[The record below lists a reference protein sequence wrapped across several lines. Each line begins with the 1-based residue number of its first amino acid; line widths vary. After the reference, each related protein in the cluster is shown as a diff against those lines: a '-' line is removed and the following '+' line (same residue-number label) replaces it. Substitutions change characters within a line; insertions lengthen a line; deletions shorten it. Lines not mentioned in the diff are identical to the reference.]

1 MRQLKVK
8 KLSWK
13 REIQIGLLSLGISN
27 MTEVVI
33 VPANDVVLTLEK
45 LELALKGEITVFIS
59 EREINGV
66 QPEIIDLP
74 AEATDTALIIE
85 SSGSTGSPKKI
96 YLSKEALI
104 ASAEA
109 TKLTIGEGQWL
120 LALPINYIAG
130 AMVLVRSILA
140 GTKPV
145 VMNTGVSFTPEAFSR
160 SALLLSA
167 EDTFVSLVPT
177 QLKRIREACLE
188 DSFLLSQMKR
198 FKAVLVGGQSIAP
211 ELLEY
216 FRTEGVN
223 VLTTYGMAETA
234 GGCVYGGGALA
245 GVDIKIN
252 PDGTISI
259 AGPMLANGVSDESG
273 FLNTQDQGEFFDGFL
288 RVLGR
293 VDRVLI
299 SGGLKVGLDQV
310 EAVAG
315 AIPGVVEVVA
325 TALDSSEWGERV
337 GMVYVGSPEVADYM
351 AAAVFEQLGLA
362 AKPVRVIRVDRLPRL
377 VSGKPDLVSVRKLFD
392 A

>member
-1 MRQLKVK
+1 
-8 KLSWK
+8 
-13 REIQIGLLSLGISN
+13 

-33 VPANDVVLTLEK
+33 VPANDVVLALEK

-66 QPEIIDLP
+66 KPEIIDLP
-74 AEATDTALIIE
+74 AEVTDTALIIE
-85 SSGSTGSPKKI
+85 SSGSTGAPKKI

-160 SALLLSA
+160 GALLLSA
-167 EDTFVSLVPT
+167 ENTFVSLVPT

-234 GGCVYGGGALA
+234 GGCVYDGGALA

-252 PDGTISI
+252 PDGTIAI

-273 FLNTQDQGEFFDGFL
+273 FLNTQDQGELFDEFL

-299 SGGLKVGLDQV
+299 SGGLKVGLDHV